1 MPDCLLAFVFHFG
14 AVCSIINFTM
24 SEIVELK
31 TSMQELN
38 YSQLQ
43 AAGSI
48 DPSRIQK
55 VLQSIALLKC
65 SLSTVTAY
73 SYFQSHHLF
82 WIHNF
87 RAFKLHKNVLG
98 KVSAAGMNNPSPF
111 PIVNVPMY

>member
-55 VLQSIALLKC
+55 VL
-65 SLSTVTAY
+65 
-73 SYFQSHHLF
+73 
-82 WIHNF
+82 
-87 RAFKLHKNVLG
+87 
-98 KVSAAGMNNPSPF
+98 
-111 PIVNVPMY
+111 

>member
-1 MPDCLLAFVFHFG
+1 
-14 AVCSIINFTM
+14 M

-55 VLQSIALLKC
+55 GIQA
-65 SLSTVTAY
+65 A
-73 SYFQSHHLF
+73 QE
-82 WIHNF
+82 
-87 RAFKLHKNVLG
+87 RAWK
-98 KVSAAGMNNPSPF
+98 S
-111 PIVNVPMY
+111 